1 MKRIVL
7 LLLCFLT
14 LTSYAQQRQ
23 VKVTTNKGSVYEG
36 TLDKFKAFEY
46 VIIAMEGRTIM
57 IPYDEMA
64 YIDDITPVE
73 KTEKTPA
80 VEEATSVVEETIEE
94 TTPIVEDTMVI
105 VKAPEIIAPPKVN
118 KTSEIVVTPEVLDAS
133 DVIESP
139 NVVETQ

>member
-23 VKVTTNKGSVYEG
+23 VKVTTNKGSVYKG

-73 KTEKTPA
+73 KTEETPA
-80 VEEATSVVEETIEE
+80 VEEETSVVEETIEE
-94 TTPIVEDTMVI
+94 TTPIVEDT
-105 VKAPEIIAPPKVN
+105 P
-118 KTSEIVVTPEVLDAS
+118 EIVVTPEILDAS
-133 DVIESP
+133 DVIELP

>member
-94 TTPIVEDTMVI
+94 TTPIVEDT
-105 VKAPEIIAPPKVN
+105 P
-118 KTSEIVVTPEVLDAS
+118 EIVVTPEVLDAS